1 MIGFKQVEEYIE
13 RLKNDLSTMES
24 ERKGVRE
31 ECDTALKEFFEEP
44 QTIDIGNMQRYME
57 DYLKFYFKYRV
68 LNKELDQLSELV
80 R

>member
-24 ERKGVRE
+24 ERGGVRE
-31 ECDTALKEFFEEP
+31 DCDTTLKEFFEEP
-44 QTIDIGNMQRYME
+44 QTENIGDMQRYME
-57 DYLKFYFKYRV
+57 DYLEFYFRYET
-68 LNKELDQLSELV
+68 LNKEFDQLSELV